1 MKCAHDFFG
10 SASLPLSVTNLL
22 RRIVG
27 TWFLKANTETV
38 LARVLATTQ
47 K

>member
-1 MKCAHDFFG
+1 MKHAHDFFRA
-10 SASLPLSVTNLL
+10 ASLPLSVTNLL

-27 TWFLKANTETV
+27 TRFLKANTETA